1 MAVSDST
8 STTYPATEYFLR
20 GVVLDVVL
28 TSGGGA
34 KPVTLTAIVD
44 TANTTF
50 LEKGSTRKTSSVTCT
65 FLERVKVAL
74 TDTVTLPGG
83 QPLKV
88 LRVTL
93 EPDRAAWMEF
103 LKEPDAYQTY
113 WPPCGFTTTVLLA

>member
-8 STTYPATEYFLR
+8 STAYPATEFFLR
-20 GVVLDVVL
+20 GVAQDVVH
-28 TSGGGA
+28 TSGGKA
-34 KPVTLTAIVD
+34 VTREAIVD
-44 TANTTF
+44 TSNTTF

-113 WPPCGFTTTVLLA
+113 WPRCGLLA

>member
-1 MAVSDST
+1 MKE
-8 STTYPATEYFLR
+8 YPATEYALP
-20 GVVLDVVL
+20 GVALDVVL
-28 TSGGGA
+28 TTVGGA

-44 TANTTF
+44 RSNTTF
-50 LEKGSTRKTSSVTCT
+50 LEKGSTRKTSSVGCT

-103 LKEPDAYQTY
+103 LKEPDAYQTH
-113 WPPCGFTTTVLLA
+113 WPPCGFLTVVLLG